1 MIDVGCGSGRAA
13 LALAARGAKVTAV
26 DPDASMLEQ
35 LRAALAGQPDAVR
48 EAVAVADATR
58 AEELCKGLPPEAV
71 GTLDAVCAFQ
81 AAHWFSPLDGFLRE
95 CKALLRPGG
104 LLALAWNDRRLEEE
118 WVVEL
123 EGLIE
128 KYNPEYNRAVKQ
140 NDGWDTL
147 VASTG
152 LFVKESPASLL
163 EFTHEV
169 RYSDAEGLVALLD
182 TYSYVRRA
190 LSEEQRSELHE
201 EARELVRTHF
211 GGESFSMPYVTKLFL
226 LRAVNE

>member
-123 EGLIE
+123 EWLRYHMQGTGGV
-128 KYNPEYNRAVKQ
+128 RARQ
-140 NDGWDTL
+140 GARRRCAAHRYCHWL
-147 VASTG
+147 VLT
-152 LFVKESPASLL
+152 
-163 EFTHEV
+163 
-169 RYSDAEGLVALLD
+169 
-182 TYSYVRRA
+182 
-190 LSEEQRSELHE
+190 
-201 EARELVRTHF
+201 
-211 GGESFSMPYVTKLFL
+211 
-226 LRAVNE
+226 